1 MRRRMLRQASA
12 QALDT
17 VGFAGHSG
25 LTDTFP
31 AEIDRSLVARAD
43 AAEGQRLG
51 QVLVIRTT
59 P

>member
-1 MRRRMLRQASA
+1 MLRQASA

-43 AAEGQRLG
+43 AAEVQRPG
-51 QVLVIRTT
+51 KVLVIKTT